1 MTVTKAVTIPPCIQL
16 QTANVNQA
24 VTPPPGAP
32 KRARSAPNPRIGR
45 SLAAKVNKIISQQ
58 EKKYFDSNS
67 TITTVAATASVVAL
81 GNVTQGDDAT
91 SRDGRKISMVSSAI
105 RGHITAS
112 GGSPNSPFR
121 VIIFIDKQ
129 CNGTLATAGDIL
141 QTPTLPTSFLTMET
155 KERFRVI
162 YDNYCSLDK
171 GDYGLLFN
179 NTSQTIVPIRS
190 FVKIPDDLAQVE
202 YGAAATPL
210 TNCLG
215 MLIVS
220 VSPVSFVYNHRM
232 RFTDS

>member
-1 MTVTKAVTIPPCIQL
+1 MYS
-16 QTANVNQA
+16 
-24 VTPPPGAP
+24 TPNRKRKSSSYSPPGAP

-91 SRDGRKISMVSSAI
+91 SRDGRKIAMVSSAI

-179 NTSQTIVPIRS
+179 TSSPTIVPIRS